1 MVNRVAF
8 GRTNLLDDLID
19 SHSLESVS
27 FPADN
32 VETKWPR
39 RVFGPIGLDGDV
51 KGGSF
56 DIDPD
61 FAWLDLDLGAGEVSI
76 PFSPHTYDGLELAN
90 HVGVVVRAFTG
101 DATFDVKRT
110 GEGRRFSIERS
121 TAFDILGTSG
131 SHADASI
138 LGEIGFA
145 AYPGASIADA
155 VYAGQPGYQ
164 GLFDRVSTHSWIR
177 WDAGSGKTID
187 PDVVL
192 LQLDGDDDTDFSVTG
207 VKSDVKVY
215 SADATSI
222 PTRAGFIGATA
233 SVEHTPSD
241 RPSETTSPE
250 NTLQLAFTT
259 ADQRYWMLS
268 WRHWSGSGDA
278 KPRRLIGLAMA
289 FEAEQ
294 PTTQTVTEIEGH
306 ELADMAEA
314 IGPDN
319 YYPVPL
325 AQFWRLPL
333 GIDQWPVAE
342 YRSVLLPLARMGKTK
357 GRLVMLNY
365 NNMADGVSGFDVD
378 DEVARGNV
386 LWCSLPLPPGSAD
399 YSGAESG
406 SVTSEMVAEQIR

>member
-1 MVNRVAF
+1 LPLPTR
-8 GRTNLLDDLID
+8 D
-19 SHSLESVS
+19 
-27 FPADN
+27 
-32 VETKWPR
+32 
-39 RVFGPIGLDGDV
+39 
-51 KGGSF
+51 
-56 DIDPD
+56 
-61 FAWLDLDLGAGEVSI
+61 
-76 PFSPHTYDGLELAN
+76 
-90 HVGVVVRAFTG
+90 
-101 DATFDVKRT
+101 
-110 GEGRRFSIERS
+110 
-121 TAFDILGTSG
+121 
-131 SHADASI
+131 
-138 LGEIGFA
+138 GFA
-145 AYPGASIADA
+145 TATG
-155 VYAGQPGYQ
+155 
-164 GLFDRVSTHSWIR
+164 ST
-177 WDAGSGKTID
+177 T
-187 PDVVL
+187 
-192 LQLDGDDDTDFSVTG
+192 
-207 VKSDVKVY
+207 
-215 SADATSI
+215 
-222 PTRAGFIGATA
+222 
-233 SVEHTPSD
+233 HTPSA
-241 RPSETTSPE
+241 RPSEATSPE
-250 NTLQLAFTT
+250 NTLQLAF
-259 ADQRYWMLS
+259 AASDQRYLALS
-268 WRHWSGSGDA
+268 WRHWSGAGAS
-278 KPRRLIGLAMA
+278 KPKRLVGLAMA